1 MFMIL
6 EGAMITIATTCLTA
20 LHPGISF
27 QGAWHEVNFSFRTKK
42 EQLVTDDAESQFSQV
57 QLGNMTDRK

>member
-27 QGAWHEVNFSFRTKK
+27 QGAWHEVNFSFRARK
-42 EQLVTDDAESQFSQV
+42 EKLLTDDAESQFGRV
-57 QLGNMTDRK
+57 QLENMMDRK